1 MTIDEIGA
9 DEACFDCVALVS
21 LAREDTGKQLAA
33 NMRQARLR
41 SELSI
46 AQIARLAGVSRPAM
60 SRYLSG
66 ERCPD
71 AITLKRFAD
80 ITGLSPDELLSGIR

>member
-1 MTIDEIGA
+1 M
-9 DEACFDCVALVS
+9 
-21 LAREDTGKQLAA
+21 
-33 NMRQARLR
+33 
-41 SELSI
+41 
-46 AQIARLAGVSRPAM
+46 SRPAM